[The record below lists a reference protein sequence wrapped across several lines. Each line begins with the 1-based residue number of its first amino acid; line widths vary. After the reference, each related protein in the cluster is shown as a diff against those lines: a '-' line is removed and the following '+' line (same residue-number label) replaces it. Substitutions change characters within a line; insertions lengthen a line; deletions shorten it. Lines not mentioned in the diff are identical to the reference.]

1 MPGEEVYDDPRLAAL
16 YDYFNPWDQQDDF
29 YLGWARRLG
38 GPVLDLGCG
47 TGRLAARIAEEGFE
61 VVGAEPAAGM
71 IGVARSRAGGERVEW
86 VQTSGEA
93 LDLGRRFKLIYMTG
107 HAFQAV
113 PTDEEATA
121 LLASVAR
128 HLEPEGRFIFE
139 TRNPAD
145 AAWERWEG
153 PRAEVASEE
162 YGRMYEDYEIDDS
175 EAPDRISM
183 THHIHLVDRGEELV
197 GHSRLRFPSKELVE
211 AQFVEAGLELVEWYG
226 DWDGSPLLDDS
237 AEMIAVTRAHG

>member
-1 MPGEEVYDDPRLAAL
+1 MAGEDVYEDTRLAEL
-16 YDYFNPWDQQDDF
+16 YDHFNPWDRQDDF

-47 TGRLAARIAEEGFE
+47 TGRLAVRIAEEGLE
-61 VVGAEPAAGM
+61 VVGAEPASGM

-86 VQTSGEA
+86 VQSSGET
-93 LDLGRRFKLIYMTG
+93 LELGRRFKLIYMTG

-145 AAWERWEG
+145 AAWERWAG
-153 PRAEVASEE
+153 PRTVVETTE
-162 YGRMYEDYEIDDS
+162 YGRIQEDYEIDAS
-175 EAPDRISM
+175 EAPGRIAM
-183 THHIHLVDRGEELV
+183 THHIRLLDRGEELV
-197 GHSRLRFPSKELVE
+197 GHSRLRFPSRELVE
-211 AQFVEAGLELVEWYG
+211 AQFVEAGLELVEWYR
-226 DWDGSPLLDDS
+226 DWDGSPLLDGS
-237 AEMIAVTRAHG
+237 AEMIAVTRVRG